1 MAAPPPV
8 KLSPHVAKVDEG
20 RPSPRPQDEDDVAI
34 VLEAIDFMLTL
45 QSLKPDRRRELARV
59 KALVESRTDD

>member
-1 MAAPPPV
+1 
-8 KLSPHVAKVDEG
+8 VDEG